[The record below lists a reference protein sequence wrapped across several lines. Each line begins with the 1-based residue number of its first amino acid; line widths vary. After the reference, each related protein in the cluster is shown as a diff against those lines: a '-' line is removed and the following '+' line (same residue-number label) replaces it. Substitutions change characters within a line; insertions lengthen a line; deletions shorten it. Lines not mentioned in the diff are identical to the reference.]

1 MQFMGGEGR
10 EMKAQKK
17 KLLPIKKILVPTDF
31 TAYSDHAIEYAVM
44 VARKFEAKILLVH
57 VIEPLAYSVTD
68 TVQVFDHYTALKT
81 VAKPILENLQKRLL
95 KKSLKVDI
103 ILLDGNPYLEIVKKS
118 RQAAV
123 DLIIMGT
130 HGRTGIKHLLMGSVA
145 ERVVRLA
152 SCPVLTVRG

>member
-1 MQFMGGEGR
+1 MGKGVD
-10 EMKAQKK
+10 MKGQKR
-17 KLLPIKKILVPTDF
+17 KLLSIRKIMVPTDF
-31 TAYSDHAIEYAVM
+31 TTYSDHAIEYAIM
-44 VARKFEAKILLVH
+44 VGRKFQAKILLVH

-68 TVQVFDHYTALKT
+68 TMQVFDHYTALKT

-95 KKSLKVDI
+95 KKGLTVDS

-118 RQAAV
+118 REAGV

-130 HGRTGIKHLLMGSVA
+130 HGRTGIEHILIGSVA

>member
-1 MQFMGGEGR
+1 
-10 EMKAQKK
+10 MKGQKR
-17 KLLPIKKILVPTDF
+17 KLLSIRKIMVPTDF
-31 TAYSDHAIEYAVM
+31 TTYSDHAIEYAIM
-44 VARKFEAKILLVH
+44 VARKFKAKMLLVH

-68 TVQVFDHYTALKT
+68 TMQVFDHYTALKT

-95 KKSLKVDI
+95 KKGLKVDS

-118 RQAAV
+118 REAGV

-130 HGRTGIKHLLMGSVA
+130 HGRTGIEHILMGSVA

-152 SCPVLTVRG
+152 SCPVVTVRG